1 MCLGHTA
8 KDEFNIVEL
17 ITGEGNS
24 SAKAVPIATLHAKSM
39 PTVRNI
45 HIHVISVLAEIHT
58 MLQVALSLIWFSSLL
73 FSP

>member
-17 ITGEGNS
+17 VTGEGNN

-39 PTVRNI
+39 PTVRYYFIAYNI
-45 HIHVISVLAEIHT
+45 I
-58 MLQVALSLIWFSSLL
+58 QF
-73 FSP
+73 

>member
-1 MCLGHTA
+1 MFNQVIFDLKMCLGHTA

-17 ITGEGNS
+17 VTGEGNS

-45 HIHVISVLAEIHT
+45 RLWYKLLHFIDLYYFT
-58 MLQVALSLIWFSSLL
+58 LSLY
-73 FSP
+73 